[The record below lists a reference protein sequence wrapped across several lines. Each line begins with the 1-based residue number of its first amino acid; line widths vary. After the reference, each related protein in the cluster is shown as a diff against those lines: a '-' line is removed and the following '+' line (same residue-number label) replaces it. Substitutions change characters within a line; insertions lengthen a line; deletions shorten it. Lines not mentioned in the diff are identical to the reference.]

1 MIYLIII
8 LTLLVVGI
16 YSIGKA
22 LIEFTAKPLINIP
35 INNDSDDKPQEMI
48 LKEQQFDV
56 SNITEYQGEELK
68 KFEFRPET
76 WEQFIGQ
83 ADAKERAKTIMKKA
97 RKGIKC
103 HFLVN
108 GIKGHGKTTFVELL
122 AKNLDAHVIERI
134 GKQINEENLV
144 DIINEINQSEK
155 EFVMFFIDE
164 IDTTDWKIVKILNP
178 IIESFKINGK
188 KIKPFIFAGATINK
202 HVLVKNNPD
211 TLDRIPTH
219 IKFDRYDAKD
229 IAVIVR
235 QYHEKL
241 YPTEHISDNVIENIS
256 KNCKFNPRTSIALL
270 EEYIVEKNITN
281 VLRNCRIVSHGLN
294 KTDIKLLDILSNSKK
309 AMGANSLSMQ
319 AGLSQNE
326 YLREYEPFL
335 VEYNYINRVP
345 SRVISQKG
353 KELLQEI
360 YAKQI

>member
-1 MIYLIII
+1 MIFLFII
-8 LTLLVVGI
+8 LGVVIFGI
-16 YSIGKA
+16 YSAGKS
-22 LIEFTAKPLINIP
+22 LIQYTMKPLDNIP
-35 INNDSDDKPQEMI
+35 INNVPDKPQEMI
-48 LKEQQFDV
+48 LKEAQFDV
-56 SNITEYQGEELK
+56 SNIEEYQGEDLK
-68 KFEFRPET
+68 KYEFRPET

-83 ADAKERAKTIMKKA
+83 TDAKERAKTIMKKA

-122 AKNLDAHVIERI
+122 AKNLDAHLIERI

-144 DIINEINQSEK
+144 DIMNEINRSDK
-155 EFVMFFIDE
+155 EFVMLFIDE
-164 IDTTDWKIVKILNP
+164 MDTTDWKIVKILNP

-202 HVLVKNNPD
+202 HILVKNNPD

-229 IAVIVR
+229 IGIIIR
-235 QYHEKL
+235 QYREKL
-241 YPTEHISDNVIENIS
+241 YPTEKISDNVIDTIS

-281 VLRNCRIVSHGLN
+281 ILRNCRIISHGLN
-294 KTDIKLLDILSNSKK
+294 KTDIKLLEILNKAKK
-309 AMGANSLSMQ
+309 PMGANALSMR

-335 VEYNYINRVP
+335 VEYNYVNRTP
-345 SRVISQKG
+345 SRMISEKG
-353 KELLQEI
+353 KKLLQEI
-360 YAKQI
+360 YVK